1 MSLKKI
7 WLVLYKKCI
16 QVRKLK
22 IQLIILVFFFAATDS
37 SGLSYV
43 QSEKSKF
50 YQLKLDQIFQSSN
63 LSNSYLFN
71 EILLLEGLE
80 DQRSLKVHFNIHMSL
95 KDQNV
100 TEEDVSQILK
110 YHIISR
116 YSNNSFLAEIDIDP
130 RSLLIKGK

>member
-1 MSLKKI
+1 MTIFLLKI
-7 WLVLYKKCI
+7 YI
-16 QVRKLK
+16 QKRKSK
-22 IQLIILVFFFAATDS
+22 IQLIILFFFLAATDS

-43 QSEKSKF
+43 QSEKSRF

-80 DQRSLKVHFNIHMSL
+80 NQRSLKVHFNIHMSL

-110 YHIISR
+110 SHIISR
-116 YSNNSFLAEIDIDP
+116 NSNNSFLAEIDIDP
-130 RSLLIKGK
+130 KSLLIKGK

>member
-1 MSLKKI
+1 MTIFLLKI
-7 WLVLYKKCI
+7 YI
-16 QVRKLK
+16 QKRKSK
-22 IQLIILVFFFAATDS
+22 IQLIILFFFLAATDS

-43 QSEKSKF
+43 QSEKSRF

-110 YHIISR
+110 SHIISR
-116 YSNNSFLAEIDIDP
+116 NSNNSFLAEIDIDP

>member
-1 MSLKKI
+1 MTIFLLKI
-7 WLVLYKKCI
+7 YI
-16 QVRKLK
+16 QKRKSK
-22 IQLIILVFFFAATDS
+22 IQLIILFFFLAATDS

-43 QSEKSKF
+43 QSEKSRF

-80 DQRSLKVHFNIHMSL
+80 NQRSLKVHFNIHMSL

-110 YHIISR
+110 SHIISR
-116 YSNNSFLAEIDIDP
+116 NSNNSFLAEIDIDP

>member
-1 MSLKKI
+1 M
-7 WLVLYKKCI
+7 
-16 QVRKLK
+16 
-22 IQLIILVFFFAATDS
+22 FFFLAATDS

-110 YHIISR
+110 SHIISR
-116 YSNNSFLAEIDIDP
+116 NSNNSFLAEIDIDP
-130 RSLLIKGK
+130 RSLLIKGKFFVKSISRNFREIDFTKKIFL

>member
-7 WLVLYKKCI
+7 CLVLFKKYI
-16 QVRKLK
+16 QKRKLNP
-22 IQLIILVFFFAATDS
+22 INYFVFFLAATDS

-80 DQRSLKVHFNIHMSL
+80 DKKSLKVHFNIHMSL

-116 YSNNSFLAEIDIDP
+116 NSNNSFLAEIDIDP

>member
-116 YSNNSFLAEIDIDP
+116 NSNNSFLAEIDIDP

>member
-1 MSLKKI
+1 M
-7 WLVLYKKCI
+7 
-16 QVRKLK
+16 
-22 IQLIILVFFFAATDS
+22 FFFLAATDS

-110 YHIISR
+110 SHIISR
-116 YSNNSFLAEIDIDP
+116 NSNNSFLAEIDIDP

>member
-1 MSLKKI
+1 MTIFLLKI
-7 WLVLYKKCI
+7 YI
-16 QVRKLK
+16 QKRKSK
-22 IQLIILVFFFAATDS
+22 IQLIILFFFLAATDS

-43 QSEKSKF
+43 QSEKSRF

-116 YSNNSFLAEIDIDP
+116 NSNNSFLAEIDIDP

>member
-1 MSLKKI
+1 MTIFLLKI
-7 WLVLYKKCI
+7 YI
-16 QVRKLK
+16 QKRKSK
-22 IQLIILVFFFAATDS
+22 IQLIILFFFLAATDS

-80 DQRSLKVHFNIHMSL
+80 NQRSLKVHFNIHMSL

-110 YHIISR
+110 SHIISR
-116 YSNNSFLAEIDIDP
+116 NSNNSFLAEIDIDP
-130 RSLLIKGK
+130 KSLLIKGK

>member
-1 MSLKKI
+1 M
-7 WLVLYKKCI
+7 
-16 QVRKLK
+16 
-22 IQLIILVFFFAATDS
+22 FFFLAATDS

-80 DQRSLKVHFNIHMSL
+80 NQRSLKVHFNIHMSL

-116 YSNNSFLAEIDIDP
+116 NSNNSFLAEIDIDP
-130 RSLLIKGK
+130 RSLLIKGKFFVKSISRKFRKIDFMKKLFL

>member
-1 MSLKKI
+1 MT
-7 WLVLYKKCI
+7 
-16 QVRKLK
+16 RKLK
-22 IQLIILVFFFAATDS
+22 IQLIILVFFLAATDS

-110 YHIISR
+110 SHIISR
-116 YSNNSFLAEIDIDP
+116 NSNNSFLAEIDIDP

>member
-1 MSLKKI
+1 MSLNKI
-7 WLVLYKKCI
+7 WLVLFKKYI
-16 QVRKLK
+16 QKRKLNP
-22 IQLIILVFFFAATDS
+22 INYFVFFSFAATDS

-80 DQRSLKVHFNIHMSL
+80 DQKSLKVHFNIHMSL

-100 TEEDVSQILK
+100 TEEDVSQILR

-116 YSNNSFLAEIDIDP
+116 NSNNSFLAEIDIDP